1 MVKKIPTP
9 NNTALKFVLF
19 VAANP
24 DCSEEEMRQR
34 YELLPETEQF
44 RLQQAC
50 EPYVTTRIGRLVC
63 DDDYQ

>member
-1 MVKKIPTP
+1 MPKKIPSP
-9 NNTALKFVLF
+9 NNTALRFVLW
-19 VAANP
+19 VSANP
-24 DCSEEEMRQR
+24 DCSEAEMKAR

-50 EPYVTTRIGRLVC
+50 EPYVTTRICRLVC